1 MPEPPLLFT
10 PISVYHRQ
18 HLDYFFSFFCSLFRF
33 GDKFCFRQRHSSFK
47 FGVSAAVFCP
57 LVIGSI
63 DFSWNSLF
71 VSCNLIGQFCLSDP
85 GNSSRT
91 VISHVCVF

>member
-1 MPEPPLLFT
+1 M
-10 PISVYHRQ
+10 
-18 HLDYFFSFFCSLFRF
+18 
-33 GDKFCFRQRHSSFK
+33 
-47 FGVSAAVFCP
+47 
-57 LVIGSI
+57 IGSI

-91 VISHVCVF
+91 VNRTKNSTSLITLLPCAMRSSLAFPSRENLLLLKFPNIRAQAHWF

>member
-1 MPEPPLLFT
+1 M
-10 PISVYHRQ
+10 
-18 HLDYFFSFFCSLFRF
+18 
-33 GDKFCFRQRHSSFK
+33 
-47 FGVSAAVFCP
+47 
-57 LVIGSI
+57 IGSI

-91 VISHVCVF
+91 VSNISYDLDKGARV

>member
-1 MPEPPLLFT
+1 M
-10 PISVYHRQ
+10 
-18 HLDYFFSFFCSLFRF
+18 
-33 GDKFCFRQRHSSFK
+33 
-47 FGVSAAVFCP
+47 
-57 LVIGSI
+57 IGSI

-91 VISHVCVF
+91 VSATLVEFKQVFLVTELQT

>member
-1 MPEPPLLFT
+1 M
-10 PISVYHRQ
+10 
-18 HLDYFFSFFCSLFRF
+18 
-33 GDKFCFRQRHSSFK
+33 
-47 FGVSAAVFCP
+47 
-57 LVIGSI
+57 IGSI

-91 VISHVCVF
+91 VRTVLRFNVQFDVVTIHKANRTLNLKTILKGYG